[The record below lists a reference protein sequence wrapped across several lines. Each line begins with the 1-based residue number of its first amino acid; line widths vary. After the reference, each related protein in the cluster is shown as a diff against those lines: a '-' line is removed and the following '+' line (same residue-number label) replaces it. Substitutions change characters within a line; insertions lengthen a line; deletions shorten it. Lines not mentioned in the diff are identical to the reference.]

1 MRESRKGSVLL
12 ATTLASFLTAFMGSA
27 LNVALPTIGAQ
38 FNMDAVT
45 LGWIA
50 TAYSLGIAIFLV
62 PFGRAA
68 DIYGRRRVFTVGLFG
83 YVILTAL
90 AAFAPTAGIFI
101 AFRVLQGLAAA
112 AMFATSSAILSSAYP
127 PGERGRVLG
136 INVSSVYIGL
146 SVGPFVGGVLAQN
159 LGWRSIFWVERAG
172 RHRRRR
178 CGPAGERRMGREPGR
193 AV

>member
-1 MRESRKGSVLL
+1 M
-12 ATTLASFLTAFMGSA
+12 
-27 LNVALPTIGAQ
+27 IGNQ
-38 FNMDAVT
+38 FRMDAVT

-50 TAYSLGIAIFLV
+50 TAYTLAIAIFLV

-68 DIYGRRRVFTVGLFG
+68 DIFGRRRVFTAGLVG
-83 YVILTAL
+83 YVALTGLAGLAPSGNAL
-90 AAFAPTAGIFI
+90 LAL
-101 AFRVLQGLAAA
+101 RVMQGVAAA

-159 LGWRSIFWVERAG
+159 LGLAQRLLGQRSG
-172 RHRRRR
+172 GRRRGGR
-178 CGPAGERRMGREPGR
+178 GAAG
-193 AV
+193 